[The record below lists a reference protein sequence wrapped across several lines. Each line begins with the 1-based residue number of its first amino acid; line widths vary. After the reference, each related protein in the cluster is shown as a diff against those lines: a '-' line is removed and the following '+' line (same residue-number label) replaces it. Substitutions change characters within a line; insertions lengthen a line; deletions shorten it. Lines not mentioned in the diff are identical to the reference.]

1 MTREITFVPSDN
13 KDDLI
18 KVETWGNTMV
28 ITESIGEDNTERE
41 VYLHISDAS
50 RLIEAIKGVTE

>member
-1 MTREITFVPSDN
+1 MREVTFVPSDN

-28 ITESIGEDNTERE
+28 ITEKVGEDNTERE
-41 VYLHISDAS
+41 VYLHISDAA
-50 RLIEAIKGVTE
+50 RLIEAIKGVTG